1 MSEPLTTGTIDAL
14 IGINN
19 LLQQPDS
26 AIGILTYAQK
36 MHDIE
41 IKESWYEKL
50 GRWEDGLAAFE
61 RKQNEDPASI
71 MALVGRMK
79 CLQGLGEWE
88 SLSQLAREKWVTVTE
103 DVKRVI
109 APTAA
114 AASWGLGA
122 LDEIE
127 GYISVMKQESTDC
140 SFFKAILSIHR
151 NLFQQAK
158 HFIDKAREQV
168 DVELM
173 TNLNDS
179 YTRAYKH
186 DFKFNTVLLSEYKC

>member
-1 MSEPLTTGTIDAL
+1 
-14 IGINN
+14 
-19 LLQQPDS
+19 
-26 AIGILTYAQK
+26 
-36 MHDIE
+36 
-41 IKESWYEKL
+41 
-50 GRWEDGLAAFE
+50 
-61 RKQNEDPASI
+61 

-88 SLSQLAREKWVTVTE
+88 ALSQLAREKWESVDD

-114 AASWGLGA
+114 AASWGLGY

-127 GYISVMKQESTDC
+127 EYVSAMKKESADS
-140 SFFKAILSIHR
+140 SFFRAILSIHR
-151 NLFQQAK
+151 NLFPQATLY
-158 HFIDKAREQV
+158 INKARELV

-179 YTRAYKH
+179 YTRAYKY
-186 DFKFNTVLLSEYKC
+186 DFPY

>member
-1 MSEPLTTGTIDAL
+1 MTFA
-14 IGINN
+14 
-19 LLQQPDS
+19 QQ
-26 AIGILTYAQK
+26 T
-36 MHDIE
+36 HDIE

-61 RKQNEDPASI
+61 KKQTEDPTSI

-88 SLSQLAREKWVTVTE
+88 ALSRLAREKWE
-103 DVKRVI
+103 DVDDDVRRVI

-114 AASWGLGA
+114 AASWGLG
-122 LDEIE
+122 DMDQIE
-127 GYISVMKQESTDC
+127 GYVTAMKKESADA
-140 SFFKAILSIHR
+140 SFFRGVLAIHR
-151 NLFQQAK
+151 GLYGQAGVY
-158 HFIDKAREQV
+158 IDKARELV

-179 YTRAYKH
+179 YTRAYK
-186 DFKFNTVLLSEYKC
+186 